1 MTKRQREEWRNRAS
15 VILVIA
21 VVFVMTVIL
30 LFANEPE
37 QVVVRSS
44 DAVVLVEGMTRAQ
57 GGVVVEPIESPLLMF
72 EGSVTDVYE
81 VRFVETG
88 HLEQAFVEV
97 QVESSAY
104 PLSEL
109 AVWSFDSS
117 LLAWDML
124 ATSFDL
130 ASGTVRADVDVV
142 NSLLIL
148 VAPRDLL

>member
-1 MTKRQREEWRNRAS
+1 M
-15 VILVIA
+15 ILVIA